1 MGGRDGQNAIVM
13 VLSAF
18 WACRSDK
25 IGRLFAGISHD

>member
-1 MGGRDGQNAIVM
+1 MGGGYGQKAIVM
-13 VLSAF
+13 VPSAF